1 MAPYTAIATLEV
13 SRFDTFHMAG
23 EFAPGTP
30 NQPLPEKGPAQISLG
45 GMVSLKGL
53 TDDSI

>member
-30 NQPLPEKGPAQISLG
+30 NQPLPEKGPAQISFG

-53 TDDSI
+53 TDDRI